1 MYGLKRHKK
10 FAAPLVALALL
21 AGCATAT
28 PYQPLGYPG
37 ERGGY
42 TNQQL
47 DQTHWRV
54 SFYGNS
60 LTSRQ
65 QVETY
70 LLYRAAE
77 LSLQQG
83 FQCFTL
89 VNRDT
94 DRDVQYRVDRFGPRF
109 GSGYYPGWSPSWH
122 LRGPWGWHYYDPWLA
137 GRPFF
142 PGRYSIDTVERYR
155 AMADIALSRT
165 PCTTSP
171 GTFNAAQIV
180 QNLQP
185 YIVPP
190 RVG

>member
-1 MYGLKRHKK
+1 MTASKK
-10 FAAPLVALALL
+10 KILGPVAALALL

-47 DQTHWRV
+47 DQTHYRV
-54 SFYGNS
+54 SFVGNS

-77 LSLQQG
+77 LTLQQG
-83 FQCFTL
+83 FNCFTL
-89 VNRDT
+89 VNRQT
-94 DRDVQYRVDRFGPRF
+94 DRDVQLRVDPFGPY
-109 GSGYYPGWSPSWH
+109 GGAYPGWSPYWH
-122 LRGPWGWHYYDPWLA
+122 LRGPWGWHYYDPWLS
-137 GRPFF
+137 RPFF
-142 PGRYSIDTVERYR
+142 PGRYDIDTVESYR
-155 AMADIALSRT
+155 AMADIAVSRA
-165 PCTTSP
+165 PCATAP

-180 QNLQP
+180 QNLRP
-185 YIVPP
+185 HIVPP
-190 RVG
+190 RVR